1 MMKLEKEMSTRANS
15 DDVDALLRRCTAL
28 ESDYNYPGRFIKSNQ
43 GSNETGLMGEI
54 DAQVGGNKAS
64 VVADLAKNSWDQLR
78 CEEKEMEVRKM
89 TYSVQNNRTE
99 IIIWT

>member
-1 MMKLEKEMSTRANS
+1 
-15 DDVDALLRRCTAL
+15 
-28 ESDYNYPGRFIKSNQ
+28 
-43 GSNETGLMGEI
+43 MGEI
-54 DAQVGGNKAS
+54 EAQVRGNKAS